1 MKTRTDFEKMTMLT
15 LREECKGKVKNYGKL
30 TKDQMI
36 DALVALT
43 ENSASVETEEVYTDR
58 HNLPIV
64 KNQRVSV
71 RVGGKWFPGTIVR
84 LKRVEGEDCA
94 SVLLDGKDLPKF
106 FSSTDI
112 DVDVPGDSK
121 KATSTS
127 TNKTESV
134 VTEGV
139 SEPAAKVSRK
149 REIIPFTEEQ
159 TQFVGDQIK
168 RYEAKELSKKELV
181 VSFMEFGITKQQIDK
196 FVDSSILHWSYVY
209 DIYRAHGK

>member
-159 TQFVGDQIK
+159 TQFVGEQIK
-168 RYEAKELSKKELV
+168 RYETTNSFFDNSLV
-181 VSFMEFGITKQQIDK
+181 S
-196 FVDSSILHWSYVY
+196 
-209 DIYRAHGK
+209 